1 MTGEVFETANFI
13 FRQDHFCEA
22 WLEEFDHLSNF
33 VLTQVKN
40 LQALHFKRADL
51 LANIAIDQGSV

>member
-1 MTGEVFETANFI
+1 VTSEVLETADLI
-13 FRQDHFCEA
+13 FRQDHFCQA
-22 WLEEFDHLSNF
+22 WLQKFNHLSNF

-51 LANIAIDQGSV
+51 LANIAANQGSA